1 MDKLQQLTRI
11 KNVYDMYVEYE
22 NLRMKRKPTDPFYKR
37 RDEDGEY
44 KRIYC
49 MLTDNTRRFFSYTRM
64 EPGVFQQLL
73 GLVEPRYV
81 KLILTF
87 VCDKIG
93 FLLMPTMPSEL
104 NFA

>member
-1 MDKLQQLTRI
+1 MEKFQQLTRLKSI
-11 KNVYDMYVEYE
+11 YDMYVEYE
-22 NLRMKRKPTDPFYKR
+22 NLRMKRKPMELFYTR
-37 RDEDGEY
+37 RDDDGEY

-64 EPGVFQQLL
+64 EPRVFQQLL
-73 GLVEPRYV
+73 DLVEPRYI

-87 VCDKIG
+87 VCNKIG
-93 FLLMPTMPSEL
+93 FLLMPTMPSEM